1 MATVTM
7 QPVQF
12 HGDTIYCI
20 EQNGQPYTAVKP
32 IVEHMGLDWRSQATK
47 IRSNRERW
55 GVVIITTPSA
65 RGSQE
70 TTCMPV
76 RKLPAFMASI
86 NPKKV
91 RPELRE
97 KIGLYQNECDD
108 ALWDYWTKGHAEHK
122 KYPGLSPEGLTL
134 STPAD
139 REPLRR
145 IVDAWSRLTGKASVV
160 LWSWITSR
168 FGLAHPHELPLA
180 WIPAAIIIAQDC
192 FDGACPAKKKETS
205 SLEPPVVDDKAYQS
219 GKLIFDDLN
228 RIASLAKN
236 LETAIPIVANPG
248 GRKMI
253 LSPEKEA
260 LYASASSHMS
270 CLLNSIRAAYASAA
284 AIFRMKNSVDF

>member
-1 MATVTM
+1 MATVM

-12 HGDTIYCI
+12 HGDTIYCVTF
-20 EQNGQPYTAVKP
+20 QSQPYTSMRP
-32 IVEHMGLDWRSQATK
+32 IVENLGLDWKTQTRKLNANK
-47 IRSNRERW
+47 ERW
-55 GVVIITTPSA
+55 GVVIMTTPSK
-65 RGSQE
+65 GGDQE
-70 TTCMPV
+70 TLCMPV

-97 KIGLYQNECDD
+97 KIELYQNECDD
-108 ALWDYWTKGHAEHK
+108 ALWDYWTKGRAERK

-160 LWSWITSR
+160 LWSRITSR
-168 FGLAHPHELPLA
+168 FGVAHPHELPLA
-180 WIPAAIIIAQDC
+180 WIPAAISIAQNC
-192 FDGACPAKKKETS
+192 LDGACPAKKKETS
-205 SLEPPVVDDKAYQS
+205 SLELPVVDDKAYQS

-228 RIASLAKN
+228 KIASLAKN
-236 LETAIPIVANPG
+236 LEIAIPIVANPG

-260 LYASASSHMS
+260 LYASAGSHIS